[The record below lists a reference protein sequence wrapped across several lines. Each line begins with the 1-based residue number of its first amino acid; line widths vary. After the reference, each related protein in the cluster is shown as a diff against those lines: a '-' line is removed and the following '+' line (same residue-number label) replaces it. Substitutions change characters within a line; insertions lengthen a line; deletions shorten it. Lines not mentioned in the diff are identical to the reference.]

1 MHIHTCADPKVEIPP
16 KIQDHVWR
24 YDGRNTQ
31 GQLVHVT
38 SPANNLAV
46 VWRDLLISQE
56 FRMLLVHYV
65 FMIKRLSVYTHTHIK
80 EIPPSVH
87 ALKAAVDYYPHSA
100 LIIFE

>member
-1 MHIHTCADPKVEIPP
+1 VIHVQIKVAQLHIHTCADPKVEIPP

-56 FRMLLVHYV
+56 FSHVISPL
-65 FMIKRLSVYTHTHIK
+65 RLH
-80 EIPPSVH
+80 
-87 ALKAAVDYYPHSA
+87 D
-100 LIIFE
+100 